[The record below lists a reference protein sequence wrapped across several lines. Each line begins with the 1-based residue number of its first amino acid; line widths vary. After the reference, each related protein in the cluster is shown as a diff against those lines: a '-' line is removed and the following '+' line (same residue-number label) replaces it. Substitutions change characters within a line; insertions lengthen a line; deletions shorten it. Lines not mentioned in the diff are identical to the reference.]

1 MSFGPLR
8 SHCKGA
14 QVVAGGAEG
23 CQESKFESET
33 PAEATA
39 TWPESYLGGMSEG
52 GTVCIMGQTESSSS
66 SASNVAKEDAKP
78 QLQQETATSA
88 ASAHTSPSA
97 SPPSH
102 HDPSPPSPASTVS
115 KTAEPSVQFIS
126 SPLLANGSRAL
137 SGGRLT
143 LGALEG
149 VIGGERFQISVAQA
163 HIKKP
168 TLKAVGEPKKTPA
181 RPADVGKDA
190 EQQAG
195 GFSSKDGGVDEAGCV
210 GDKREEV
217 GEKRSRDDGTSEF
230 LESVRRADIGK
241 VRKPS
246 NTI

>member
-1 MSFGPLR
+1 
-8 SHCKGA
+8 
-14 QVVAGGAEG
+14 
-23 CQESKFESET
+23 
-33 PAEATA
+33 
-39 TWPESYLGGMSEG
+39 MSEG
-52 GTVCIMGQTESSSS
+52 DTVCIMGQTESSSS

-78 QLQQETATSA
+78 QLQQEAATSA

-126 SPLLANGSRAL
+126 SPLLANGSRAS

-149 VIGGERFQISVAQA
+149 VIGGEKFQISVAQA
-163 HIKKP
+163 HVKKP
-168 TLKAVGEPKKTPA
+168 TLKAVGEPNKTPA
-181 RPADVGKDA
+181 RPAHAGDEA
-190 EQQAG
+190 EQQASRV
-195 GFSSKDGGVDEAGCV
+195 SSKNGGADEAGCV
-210 GDKREEV
+210 GDKKEEV
-217 GEKRSRDDGTSEF
+217 GEKRSRDDDGPCEF

-246 NTI
+246 NSISCALQQKQSQTQHRLSDLVNSPRPRLGFSDAFAHVAATH